1 MKMLIVVFL
10 TLFFVT
16 VTNANVAFD
25 KFDFSDV
32 VVIVTTHEVI
42 NTAWKLVGGQK
53 DYKEVYAFSYFDHK
67 KGKYYVYLPVGAN
80 EALVG
85 HEFSHILRWKGA
97 KVKGA
102 EQ

>member
-10 TLFFVT
+10 TLFFIT

-53 DYKEVYAFSYFDHK
+53 DYKEVYAFQTR
-67 KGKYYVYLPVGAN
+67 L
-80 EALVG
+80 
-85 HEFSHILRWKGA
+85 
-97 KVKGA
+97 
-102 EQ
+102 